1 VLTRQLGELEAA
13 GLVYRKVYAEI
24 PMRVEYFLTEVGE
37 SVYPVI
43 QAMDK
48 WSKAHQSLL
57 DHSAVPDASE

>member
-1 VLTRQLGELEAA
+1 MLTRQLGELEAA

-48 WSKAHQSLL
+48 WSKAH
-57 DHSAVPDASE
+57 